1 MDFAEVFQVNAF
13 VKNIFATVIAAG
25 IVANVAILFQFN
37 ARLARIETILELRV
51 AVTQPQIAKIP

>member
-1 MDFAEVFQVNAF
+1 VNAF